1 MTVVARI
8 ALASPDHG
16 TMLAFL
22 PYTLGIEG
30 FMLLAV
36 WSRVGLPGK
45 S

>member
-1 MTVVARI
+1 MTVAARI

-22 PYTLGIEG
+22 PYTLGREG
-30 FMLLAV
+30 FIPLAV
-36 WSRVGLPGK
+36 WSRAALPGK

>member
-16 TMLAFL
+16 TMSAFL

-30 FMLLAV
+30 FMPLAV
-36 WSRVGLPGK
+36 WSRAALPGK

>member
-8 ALASPDHG
+8 ALANPDHE
-16 TMLAFL
+16 TMSAFL
-22 PYTLGIEG
+22 PYTLGIDG
-30 FMLLAV
+30 FMPLAV

>member
-8 ALASPDHG
+8 ALAGPDHG
-16 TMLAFL
+16 TILAVM

-30 FMLLAV
+30 FMPLAV
-36 WSRVGLPGK
+36 PGK